1 MKLLLDLPNGFYSD
15 VSSFHSILR
24 ELKRIAYHPIVF
36 VITDN
41 SSLSASNNPN
51 ILFSL
56 SIIDELK
63 IEQISFNPIAPTY
76 MKKALELIIHQ
87 ASLLKLKPP
96 SRDCITDIIQTANGD
111 LRLAINT
118 LQFSSNNKLKVS
130 IGKLNSKD
138 TCLSLFQGLGRILYK
153 KDSEENSTDE
163 EKNQPENFIEQCH
176 ISAPTFIGF
185 LFENYIDFY
194 SSIDDAATLCDH
206 FSITE
211 HILNEWE
218 SRSQLL
224 SVSSSIACRAVRLCN
239 SVPMSRSFRPLRKP
253 QESDVRTRVQK
264 NQTLLSTNK
273 LYYGCSRE
281 EYFCTVL
288 PYQAFLLKI
297 SRSATT
303 NATNRSILDIGFID
317 RHSKKCNDMN
327 SMVTGKNS
335 SIALLTDNTQTDETS
350 YNFSLTHATTIKLN
364 ELEYDDNVDIDI
376 IDD

>member
-1 MKLLLDLPNGFYSD
+1 MDF
-15 VSSFHSILR
+15 IQI

-253 QESDVRTRVQK
+253 QENDVRTRVQK

>member
-24 ELKRIAYHPIVF
+24 ELKRTAYHPIVF

-63 IEQISFNPIAPTY
+63 IEQISFNPIAPTF

-96 SRDCITDIIQTANGD
+96 PRDCITDIIQTANGD

-153 KDSEENSTDE
+153 KDSEEDSTDE
-163 EKNQPENFIEQCH
+163 NKNQPENFIEQCH

-239 SVPMSRSFRPLRKP
+239 SVPMSRGFKPLRKP

-297 SRSATT
+297 SRSETT
-303 NATNRSILDIGFID
+303 NATNRSILDIGFIN
-317 RHSKKCNDMN
+317 RHAKKCNDIN